1 MMVDR
6 RAAQGGDLAMVM
18 FWFLFAGTT
27 LVVLLCV
34 WFGFVTGSAIAGV
47 NAVAIAAGPAA
58 VVGGLAQQTVA
69 WPVAATVMIAVYL
82 TVTIVGAIVISLA
95 VSRARKGRHSRVD
108 SASRLMGTGQDIEG
122 LTRKHAAKEA
132 ERFGVEGSPG
142 LPLGVTVAGNVPL
155 ASSWENVMLL
165 LAGPRAAKTT
175 CYVVPQILEAP
186 GACLGTSNKRDIVD
200 ATRDVRAELGTV
212 WVFDPQQIC
221 EEPADWYWNP
231 LSYVTD
237 EVKAAQLAQHF
248 ASGSKEPGAKT
259 DAYFDPAGE
268 NLLAG
273 LLLAAAMDGR
283 PITDVFTWL
292 TQPTNNE
299 PVRILKEAGF
309 PLTSQQVAG
318 AIAKTD
324 RQRDGIYGS
333 AEKMV
338 ACLTNRKIAD
348 WIIPS
353 PGRREFHPEL
363 FVRGT
368 DTLYSLSREGQ
379 GSAGPIITALTVAV
393 VEAAEAL
400 AARSPRGRLTVPLVL
415 VLDEAANVCRW
426 KNLPD
431 LYSHYGSKGICVV
444 TVLQSWSQGV
454 DVWGQSGMNKLWSAA
469 NVKAYAGSIYERDF
483 LETLSMLIG
492 DFDRVSHSVN
502 SSKTGGSRSTQYQRE
517 RILTVDEL
525 SALPKGRAVI
535 LGSGS
540 RATLARTVPWM
551 RGPHAAAVEA
561 SIRAH
566 DPQSAR
572 TLEDARGELSEIEAP
587 APSLDAKAAA

>member
-1 MMVDR
+1 MVDR
-6 RAAQGGDLAMVM
+6 RAAQGGSNTNLL
-18 FWFLFAGTT
+18 FWFIMA
-27 LVVLLCV
+27 VVVAVLLGCA

-47 NAVAIAAGPAA
+47 NAAEIAAGPAK
-58 VVGGLAQQTVA
+58 VIGGLVRHTVV
-69 WPVAATVMIAVYL
+69 WPVPATVMIAVYL
-82 TVTIVGAIVISLA
+82 AVAIAVAIVVPA
-95 VSRARKGRHSRVD
+95 MVSRARKGRGSRVD
-108 SASRLMGTGQDIEG
+108 SAARLMGTGRDIEA
-122 LTRKHAAKEA
+122 LTRKHAASEA
-132 ERFGVEGSPG
+132 ARFGVEGSPG
-142 LPLGVTVAGNVPL
+142 LPLGVTVAGGVPL

-175 CYVVPQILEAP
+175 CYVIPQILEAP
-186 GACLGTSNKRDIVD
+186 GACVATSNKRDLVD
-200 ATRDVRAELGTV
+200 ATRDVRAQLGAV
-212 WVFDPQQIC
+212 WVFDPQQIA

-237 EVKAAQLAQHF
+237 EVQAAQLAQHF
-248 ASGSKEPGAKT
+248 ASGSRDPGAKT
-259 DAYFDPAGE
+259 DAYFDPAGQD
-268 NLLAG
+268 LLAG
-273 LLLAAAMDGR
+273 LLLAAAMDNR
-283 PITDVFTWL
+283 PITDVYTWL

-299 PVRILKEAGF
+299 PVRILRDAGF

-318 AIAKTD
+318 VIAAPDK
-324 RQRDGIYGS
+324 QRGGIYGT
-333 AEKMV
+333 AQQMA
-338 ACLTNRKIAD
+338 ACLTNRKIAE

-363 FVRGT
+363 FVRST
-368 DTLYSLSREGQ
+368 DTLYSLSREGR
-379 GSAGPIITALTVAV
+379 GSAGPIITALTVAI
-393 VEAAEAL
+393 VEAAEGL

-426 KNLPD
+426 KDLPD
-431 LYSHYGSKGICVV
+431 LYSHYGSKGIIVV

-492 DFDRVSHSVN
+492 DFDRVSHSV
-502 SSKTGGSRSTQYQRE
+502 SSSRGGGSRSTNFQRE

-587 APSLDAKAAA
+587 ATFVDEKVAA

>member
-6 RAAQGGDLAMVM
+6 RAAQGSSTFELL
-18 FWFLFAGTT
+18 FWVIFGVGAI
-27 LVVLLCV
+27 VLLGCI
-34 WFGFVTGSAIAGV
+34 WLGFITGSAMAGV
-47 NAVAIAAGPAA
+47 NAEAIDQGPAA
-58 VVGGLAQQTVA
+58 VLGGLIRQTVT
-69 WPVAATVMIAVYL
+69 WPVPATVMIAVYL
-82 TVTIVGAIVISLA
+82 AAAIAGAIVISTM
-95 VSRARKGRHSRVD
+95 VSRARRGRGSRVD
-108 SASRLMGTGQDIEG
+108 SAARLMGTGRDIEA
-122 LTRKHAAKEA
+122 LTRTHAAKEA
-132 ERFGVEGSPG
+132 ARFGVKGSPG
-142 LPLGVTVAGNVPL
+142 LPLGVTVAGDVPL
-155 ASSWENVMLL
+155 VSSWENVMLL

-175 CYVVPQILEAP
+175 CYVVPQILDAP
-186 GACLGTSNKRDIVD
+186 GACVATSNKRDVVD
-200 ATRDVRAELGTV
+200 ATRDVRAKVGEV

-237 EVKAAQLAQHF
+237 EVQAAQLAQHF
-248 ASGSKEPGAKT
+248 ASGSRDPGAKT
-259 DAYFDPAGE
+259 DAYFDPAGQG
-268 NLLAG
+268 LLAG
-273 LLLAAAMDGR
+273 LLLAAAMDHR
-283 PITDVFTWL
+283 PITDVYTWL
-292 TQPTNNE
+292 TQPTNSE
-299 PVRILKEAGF
+299 PVRILKDAGF

-318 AIAKTD
+318 VIAAPDK
-324 RQRDGIYGS
+324 QRGGIYGTAQQM
-333 AEKMV
+333 AE
-338 ACLTNRKIAD
+338 CLTNRRIAE

-353 PGRREFHPEL
+353 PGRREFQPEQ
-363 FVRGT
+363 FVRST

-400 AARSPRGRLTVPLVL
+400 AARSPRGRLAVPLVI

-431 LYSHYGSKGICVV
+431 LYSHYGSKGIVVV

-469 NVKAYAGSIYERDF
+469 NVKAYAGSVYEREF
-483 LETLSMLIG
+483 LELVSMLIG
-492 DFDRVSHSVN
+492 DFDRVAHSV
-502 SSKTGGSRSTQYQRE
+502 SSSRNGGSRSTQYQRE

-525 SALPKGRAVI
+525 AALPKGRAVI

-572 TLEDARGELSEIEAP
+572 TLDEARDELAQI
-587 APSLDAKAAA
+587 DAAAVIDESVAV